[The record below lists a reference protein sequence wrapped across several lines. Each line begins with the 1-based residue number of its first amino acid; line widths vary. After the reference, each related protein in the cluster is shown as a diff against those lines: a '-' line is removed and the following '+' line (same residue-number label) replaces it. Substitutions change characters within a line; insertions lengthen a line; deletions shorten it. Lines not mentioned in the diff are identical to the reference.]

1 MQLLDPI
8 YREVHAA
15 ESDEELVSRVLEGD
29 VRLFELLMRRHNQRL
44 YRTARA
50 IVRDDDEAE
59 DVMQE
64 AYVRA
69 YEHLADFRGQRRP
82 ALAEVKPG
90 AENEVAP
97 PARFSTWLTRI
108 AVNEALAR
116 LRKRKRSTA
125 FDVSGEVELD
135 ETMDATE
142 GTPTSPEWHA
152 TSGELRRVLE
162 SAVDELPDGFRA
174 VFVMRAVEEMN
185 VAETAEC
192 LGIPQDT
199 VKTRLFRARA
209 LLRKA
214 VLERLDGATADVF
227 SFHARRCD
235 RVVMAVLERIG
246 RQPDRR

>member
-1 MQLLDPI
+1 MMLDPI
-8 YREVHAA
+8 RREAYTR
-15 ESDEELVSRVLEGD
+15 ESDEDLVVRVLDGD
-29 VRLFELLMRRHNQRL
+29 VRPFEILMRRHNQRL

-50 IVRDDDEAE
+50 IVRDDHEAE

-69 YEHLADFRGQRRP
+69 YEHLGDFRGLRRAASGDP
-82 ALAEVKPG
+82 ITTDG
-90 AENEVAP
+90 P

-108 AVNEALAR
+108 TVNEALAR

-125 FDVSGEVELD
+125 LDGAFEVELD
-135 ETMDATE
+135 ETMNAPE
-142 GTPTSPEWHA
+142 GTSPTPEWHA
-152 TSGELRRVLE
+152 TAIELRRLLE
-162 SAVDELPDGFRA
+162 NAVDELPDGFRA

-192 LGIPQDT
+192 LGIPEDT

-214 VLERLDGATADVF
+214 LLERLDDATTDVF
-227 SFHARRCD
+227 AFHAPRCD
-235 RVVMAVLERIG
+235 RVVSAVLARIVHRTEG
-246 RQPDRR
+246 DT